1 MDRVVELFVEFLQN
15 RLLLIVLLVCLIV
28 AIISLMKKSKS
39 AKGLETQVSEL
50 EVDYNTIK
58 SMPLTFKLNKARSLA
73 KVNELIEKD
82 IKGYVESYEAIQ
94 KSITRMDTLFE
105 EAHEELAS
113 DQITAVK
120 SSIEDISALID
131 ITLKNVTKLN
141 EKLDSVLE
149 QELKLRA
156 EVTIFKERFSGIKQN
171 INSSNKV
178 FEFSEAII
186 KEYLSTAE
194 NEFNAFDE
202 WMYVSEFDNSKQSLE
217 KIDKALTKLDEV
229 LEGLPDL
236 LPIAKETIPRKI
248 SEVSSLYSEAT
259 DANLYLENLDVTQVL
274 VSVSEQLSKD
284 LSNLRNGQ
292 IEIVKTSLESSSEEL
307 DLLKEK
313 LELELSANT
322 ELVTLNQELN
332 QSLELIDLELK
343 NTQDLYDDLSSRYS
357 FMKFND
363 SLQKYIEKNDELN
376 LEFTNLKASH
386 KGKTAVSI
394 MLDEIGVFNKKVLEV
409 KLQIE
414 ILKADIQKVLS
425 EEKRANQ
432 QLLKLYLII
441 NEISVK
447 INDYQIP
454 SISMDYKS
462 DVDIA
467 RQHILNIEAL
477 LGEETLNVSLLNSTL
492 SESID
497 YIYKLYNNVNNIV
510 GMAVMVENAIVFANR
525 YRSTSVE
532 VDSQLS
538 KGEVYYRNG
547 EYTQALTTV
556 LEVIEDL
563 HPDDFESLIRE
574 NSNHDL

>member
-15 RLLLIVLLVCLIV
+15 RILLIVLLIFLVV
-28 AIISLMKKSKS
+28 TIISLLKKSKS
-39 AKGLETQVSEL
+39 AKDLETQVSEL

-82 IKGYVESYEAIQ
+82 IKAYVESYEAIQ

-149 QELKLRA
+149 QELKLRS
-156 EVTIFKERFSGIKQN
+156 EVTVFKERFSVIKKD
-171 INSSNKV
+171 INSSSKV

-194 NEFNAFDE
+194 TEFNAFDE
-202 WMYVSEFDNSKQSLE
+202 WMYVSEFDNAKQSLE
-217 KIDKALTKLDEV
+217 KIDKSLSKLDDV

-248 SEVSSLYSEAT
+248 AEVSSLYTEAT
-259 DANLYLENLDVTQVL
+259 DANLFLENLDVTQVL

-284 LSNLRNGQ
+284 LANLRNGQ
-292 IEIVKTSLESSSEEL
+292 IDVVKASLDNSSAQL
-307 DLLKEK
+307 DTLKEK
-313 LELELSANT
+313 LEIELSANE

-332 QSLELIDLELK
+332 KSLELIDLELK
-343 NTQDLYDDLSSRYS
+343 NTQALYDDLSSRYS
-357 FMKFND
+357 FVKFND
-363 SLQKYIEKNDELN
+363 SLQENIEKNDELN
-376 LEFTNLKASH
+376 LEFTNLKTSH
-386 KGKTAVSI
+386 KGQTAVSV
-394 MLDEIGVFNKKVLEV
+394 MLDEIGDFNKKVLEV

-454 SISMDYKS
+454 SISTDYKS

-538 KGEVYYRNG
+538 KGEIYYRNG